1 METCFSLIS
10 SDLFITVVSLSLFDI
25 FLGTMRAFVNGE
37 VSSNISKKGIT
48 NHIVTILTIVVMN
61 WVLVNLGYSEFC
73 KVFIMFYIGSY
84 LISIV
89 ENLNKLGVP
98 FPEKFVNLFSTLK
111 DEGKVKN
118 ENQRNG

>member
-1 METCFSLIS
+1 MGICFSLIRS
-10 SDLFITVVSLSLFDI
+10 NLFITVVSLSLFDI

-48 NHIVTILTIVVMN
+48 NHIVTILTIVVMYL
-61 WVLVNLGYSEFC
+61 VLVNLGYSEFC
-73 KVFIMFYIGSY
+73 NAFIMFYIGSY

-111 DEGKVKN
+111 EGGEGKN
-118 ENQRNG
+118 ESQRNG